1 MSRVREAW
9 LRSYRPTPAASLRL
23 ACFPHGGGGAT
34 FFRQW
39 TIAAPSAVEIV
50 CIQYPGREDRWD
62 EPALTDMAA
71 LADGAAD
78 ALAQAAELPLALFG
92 HSMGALV
99 AFEVA
104 RRLEARGIVP
114 SRLIVSGREA
124 PHRAQP
130 SAKHLLDD
138 DLLWADVR
146 RLGGTHPTL
155 LDCEDLRAIVLP
167 TLRADYRLV
176 GEYRFTAR
184 APLQAPISAFT
195 GDVDPDAAVERVDG
209 WRDWT
214 SGEFELRVFP
224 GDHFYLVPNRGDV
237 LDAALAAAAA
247 GLSLVPGAGPW
258 PSTP

>member
-1 MSRVREAW
+1 VSGARRLW
-9 LRSYRPTPAASLRL
+9 LRLYRPAPAASLRL

-39 TIAAPSAVEIV
+39 TIAAPADVEIV
-50 CIQYPGREDRWD
+50 SVQYPGREDRRH
-62 EPALTDMAA
+62 EPALTEMAP

-78 ALAQAAELPLALFG
+78 ALTQAAELPLVLFG

-104 RRLEARGIVP
+104 RRLEARGIIP
-114 SRLIVSGREA
+114 LRLIVSGREA
-124 PHRAQP
+124 PHQAQP
-130 SAKHLLDD
+130 SAKHLLGD
-138 DLLWADVR
+138 DLLWSEVR

-155 LDCEDLRAIVLP
+155 LESHELRAIVLP

-176 GEYRFTAR
+176 DEYRFAAR
-184 APLQAPISAFT
+184 APIEAPISAFI
-195 GDVDPDAAVERVDG
+195 GDIDPDVAVERVDG

-224 GDHFYLVPNRGDV
+224 GDHFYLAANHPGV
-237 LDAALAAAAA
+237 LNAALAAAST
-247 GLSLVPGAGPW
+247 GMSFTHGTGCW